1 VYLLRDV
8 IAKSG
13 PDRRSVRAAVEQVSP
28 ANPFQG
34 VTGAIAFDS
43 LGDVPNRQVY
53 IGVVHGGAVQLAEGQ

>member
-1 VYLLRDV
+1 M

-13 PDRRSVRAAVEQVSP
+13 STRKSIRDGVNQVNP

-53 IGVVHGGAVQLAEGQ
+53 IGVVHNGGVQLAEGQ

>member
-1 VYLLRDV
+1 VV
-8 IAKSG
+8 
-13 PDRRSVRAAVEQVSP
+13 QVNP